1 MAKYY
6 TSLSND
12 TPDLIR
18 VNVELTRTEMSKLR
32 QLTDAKASDSFSEIV
47 RKLIKQRASRSKVKV
62 IKGQSVFLPK
72 KPEIAQLK
80 TIGTPIPRSIY
91 IQKSS
96 SWTSYQ
102 SNALNKKIKVQTNDI
117 ALKNRFQPNGRVP
130 KKNNLIINQI

>member
-32 QLTDAKASDSFSEIV
+32 QLTDAKASESFSEIV

-62 IKGQSVFLPK
+62 IKG
-72 KPEIAQLK
+72 
-80 TIGTPIPRSIY
+80 
-91 IQKSS
+91 
-96 SWTSYQ
+96 
-102 SNALNKKIKVQTNDI
+102 
-117 ALKNRFQPNGRVP
+117 
-130 KKNNLIINQI
+130 

>member
-1 MAKYY
+1 MSKYY

-62 IKGQSVFLPK
+62 IKC
-72 KPEIAQLK
+72 
-80 TIGTPIPRSIY
+80 
-91 IQKSS
+91 
-96 SWTSYQ
+96 
-102 SNALNKKIKVQTNDI
+102 
-117 ALKNRFQPNGRVP
+117 
-130 KKNNLIINQI
+130 

>member
-1 MAKYY
+1 MSRYY

-62 IKGQSVFLPK
+62 IKG
-72 KPEIAQLK
+72 
-80 TIGTPIPRSIY
+80 
-91 IQKSS
+91 
-96 SWTSYQ
+96 
-102 SNALNKKIKVQTNDI
+102 
-117 ALKNRFQPNGRVP
+117 
-130 KKNNLIINQI
+130 

>member
-12 TPDLIR
+12 TPDLIK

-62 IKGQSVFLPK
+62 IKG
-72 KPEIAQLK
+72 
-80 TIGTPIPRSIY
+80 
-91 IQKSS
+91 
-96 SWTSYQ
+96 
-102 SNALNKKIKVQTNDI
+102 
-117 ALKNRFQPNGRVP
+117 
-130 KKNNLIINQI
+130 

>member
-1 MAKYY
+1 MSKYY

-62 IKGQSVFLPK
+62 IKG
-72 KPEIAQLK
+72 
-80 TIGTPIPRSIY
+80 
-91 IQKSS
+91 
-96 SWTSYQ
+96 
-102 SNALNKKIKVQTNDI
+102 
-117 ALKNRFQPNGRVP
+117 
-130 KKNNLIINQI
+130 

>member
-62 IKGQSVFLPK
+62 IKG
-72 KPEIAQLK
+72 
-80 TIGTPIPRSIY
+80 
-91 IQKSS
+91 
-96 SWTSYQ
+96 
-102 SNALNKKIKVQTNDI
+102 
-117 ALKNRFQPNGRVP
+117 
-130 KKNNLIINQI
+130 